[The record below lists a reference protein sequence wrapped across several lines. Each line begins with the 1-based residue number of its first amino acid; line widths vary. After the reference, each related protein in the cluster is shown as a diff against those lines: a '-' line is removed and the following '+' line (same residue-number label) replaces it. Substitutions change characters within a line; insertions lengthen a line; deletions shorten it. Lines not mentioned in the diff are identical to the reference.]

1 MLQNE
6 NMHGQSLLALDC
18 RSHQAGS
25 RIKPDSL
32 EVMPILAD
40 VITTRP
46 ERVDDERCDR
56 LQNCML
62 LPTMRIQLGIFRN
75 DSRSAEAVQAMHS
88 PPSTTSAWP
97 VIKDE
102 RSEARNRIASAISS
116 TLAKRR
122 IGTLSEM

>member
-1 MLQNE
+1 MSSQRDLNGSMM
-6 NMHGQSLLALDC
+6 NVAIDC
-18 RSHQAGS
+18 RTACFC
-25 RIKPDSL
+25 L
-32 EVMPILAD
+32 
-40 VITTRP
+40 
-46 ERVDDERCDR
+46 
-56 LQNCML
+56 
-62 LPTMRIQLGIFRN
+62 TMRIQLGIFRN
-75 DSRSAEAVQAMHS
+75 DSRSAEEAVQAMHS